1 MVLHSRGCGR
11 VARRRFKRIG
21 PPGRAFGSREVPF
34 FMLFFRASR
43 RASLQEPLFCSLRG
57 LPAGPP
63 GSLEGPFL
71 YPTNLDHAWNH
82 VPAVNPKK
90 SGPAIGMWSGFSFS
104 FRSNAGFPWK
114 ERPTKGPRP
123 WESSPAVGAWPY
135 LRFGFPERHDSF
147 GGTLPSVRSLR
158 FCGARTLRPPFP
170 RRRAASARR
179 PMP

>member
-11 VARRRFKRIG
+11 VARRRFTRIG
-21 PPGRAFGSREVPF
+21 PPGRASGSRETLFSCSFSGLPGGRRSGNPF
-34 FMLFFRASR
+34 
-43 RASLQEPLFCSLRG
+43 FCSLRG

-63 GSLEGPFL
+63 WLLGRPFFI
-71 YPTNLDHAWNH
+71 PDEPRSCVEPCPSRQPEKT
-82 VPAVNPKK
+82 
-90 SGPAIGMWSGFSFS
+90 GPAIGMWSGFSFS

>member
-11 VARRRFKRIG
+11 VARRRFTCWASRSSLWL
-21 PPGRAFGSREVPF
+21 PGGPF
-34 FMLFFRASR
+34 FHALFPGFPAGVAPGTPFFVPCVAFR
-43 RASLQEPLFCSLRG
+43 P
-57 LPAGPP
+57 GPP

>member
-11 VARRRFKRIG
+11 VARRRFTRWASRSSLWL
-21 PPGRAFGSREVPF
+21 PGGPF
-34 FMLFFRASR
+34 FHALFPGF
-43 RASLQEPLFCSLRG
+43 
-57 LPAGPP
+57 PAGVAPGTPFLFLAWPSGRPPP

-90 SGPAIGMWSGFSFS
+90 SGPAIGMRSGFSFS

>member
-11 VARRRFKRIG
+11 VARRRFTRIG
-21 PPGRAFGSREVPF
+21 PPGRAFDSREAHFSCSLSGLPGGRRSRNPF
-34 FMLFFRASR
+34 FVPCVAFR
-43 RASLQEPLFCSLRG
+43 
-57 LPAGPP
+57 PAPP

-90 SGPAIGMWSGFSFS
+90 SGPAIGMRSGFSFS